1 MKKMKR
7 IMAMLLAMVMV
18 LGMTV
23 STMAADLPATASITI
38 KNLTPK
44 DSTTVKIYQVV
55 SHDSANSKWVAAD
68 WAKDN
73 VDFPTASTE
82 GENAV
87 INWNALKTLVA
98 ENGIPFMAKKTTQK
112 STLTFKDLEAG
123 AYLVIATGD
132 TTQYSVM
139 GVATYQY
146 DADNNLLA
154 PLAAEVD
161 AKGEGYTVTKKLN
174 GEETLVNRGDEL
186 TFDIESVFPSFA
198 EETKD
203 REVEV
208 TDIPTGQY
216 VKEVAVYVGDMDTPL
231 TAGTDYTLTDKNE
244 SPITL
249 PAKEDEAV
257 TVKFTSGYIGTEN
270 EHAAQ
275 AIKVVVKTIVTD
287 VTNIK
292 NEATGSHDDTPTEV
306 LTKTGSITI
315 KKVDEKKQVLS
326 GAKFSLKKQGEEN
339 KLLFVKVSDGVYK
352 LAINGEKPTVDVLEV
367 AADGENK
374 GILKVQGLGQGI
386 YEIVEEK
393 APDGYSVVEVEDVE
407 LTLNEKDKEKE
418 VVNTKLSSL
427 PETGGIGTTIF
438 TIGGCV
444 IMIAAAGL
452 FFASRRKS
460 AK

>member
-1 MKKMKR
+1 MKKIKR

-38 KNLTPK
+38 KNLTPN
-44 DSTTVKIYQVV
+44 DNTTVKIYQVV
-55 SHDSANSKWVAAD
+55 SHDSTNSQWVAAD
-68 WAKDN
+68 WTENN
-73 VDFPTASTE
+73 VKFPADKKE
-82 GENAV
+82 AE
-87 INWNALKTLVA
+87 IDWNALKTLVA
-98 ENGIPFMAKKTTQK
+98 KKSIPDTARKITQE
-112 STLTFKDLEAG
+112 STLTFEGLRAG

-139 GVATYQY
+139 GVKTYKY
-146 DADNNLLA
+146 DENNNLLA

-161 AKGEGYTVTKKLN
+161 AKGEGYTVTKTLN

-186 TFDIESVFPSFA
+186 TFNIESVFPSFDKKT
-198 EETKD
+198 EN
-203 REVEV
+203 RQVSI

-216 VKEVAVYVGDMDTPL
+216 VKEVAVYVGNMDTPL
-231 TAGTDYTLTDKNE
+231 TVDQDYTLTYGDSSTN
-244 SPITL
+244 L
-249 PAKEDEAV
+249 PAKENETV
-257 TVKFTSGYIGTEN
+257 TVNFTSGYIGTEN
-270 EHAAQ
+270 AHAAQ
-275 AIKVVVKTIVTD
+275 AIKVVVKTVVTD
-287 VTNIK
+287 VTTIK
-292 NEATGSHDDTPTEV
+292 NEAKGSHDNTPAEV
-306 LTKTGSITI
+306 VTKTGSITI
-315 KKVDEKKQVLS
+315 KKVDESKQVLS
-326 GAKFSLKKQGEEN
+326 GAKFSFKKQGENN

-352 LAINGEKPTVDVLEV
+352 LAINGEENTVDVLEV
-367 AADGENK
+367 AAEGENK
-374 GILKVQGLGQGI
+374 GILKVQGLGQGT

-393 APDGYSVVEVEDVE
+393 APDGYSVVNVEDVE
-407 LTLNEKDKEKE
+407 LTLNDKDKEKE
-418 VVNTKLSSL
+418 VVNTTLSSL